1 MPDKPTTHVPTPG
14 QLSEG
19 SAPVFYDNRAAVVA
33 VTVLGVLVVAVPM
46 PTVVGSIH
54 ASLAGQNTAVVGIE
68 GIFGFAYVLLGV
80 GLIIR
85 REIARQVLVWVLSF
99 GLALMC
105 IGLFRAS
112 ADGSHS
118 AGFLVRAGVQLVPIV
133 FLSHSSIKRV
143 FS

>member
-1 MPDKPTTHVPTPG
+1 M
-14 QLSEG
+14 
-19 SAPVFYDNRAAVVA
+19 FYDDRAAIVA
-33 VTVLGVLVVAVPM
+33 VTVLGALVVAVPM
-46 PTVVGSIH
+46 PVVVGSIH

-85 REIARQVLVWVLSF
+85 RELARQVLVWVLSF

-112 ADGSHS
+112 ADGGHS
-118 AGFLVRAGVQLVPIV
+118 AGLLVRAGVQLAPILI
-133 FLSHSSIKRV
+133 LSHSSIKRV